1 MRHKVAGSSVRRRF
15 GRHTSSHAVTLVP
28 DGVEDVI
35 RSISAREFDIYA
47 LSVDSPSVLDE
58 YDFAAGWISRDGSC
72 VGAILRGPDL
82 HDRRGFVLRRQIDAR
97 FLVTYDGAISKDPN
111 AAAAEIVSAM
121 RVGDPPE
128 AIKPGAK
135 RRPLLLDL
143 NGRTPG
149 EHFKLLTSTLSHR
162 PALLALGEVY
172 LAMPAPDANFVPD
185 FQTANFD
192 SRLWELYLLAA
203 FREQG
208 VKVAQETAS
217 PDFKIER
224 DGDVCHVEAVTA
236 NTPSERVQGLTTP
249 EAAPPDLRERLL
261 GAPAARFAK
270 TLRSKLQR
278 EYQHLPHVTGE
289 PFALAIADFH
299 APGSMT
305 WSREALPTYLYGV
318 FAHVEEGPSGRVAVG
333 TPVERLID
341 EHGIPAGLFRDSSM
355 AWLSAV
361 IFSNAATLA
370 KFNRMGFLAGWRPP
384 GLSMRREGF
393 LFDRTP
399 GALAPVPFDLDILS
413 DEYAALWPHG
423 EAWCV
428 ELEVYHNPLA
438 TRPMAFGLLPGA
450 THWFELDGDLM
461 CSTKWDHQVL
471 SSMTTLTWSK
481 EPEHS

>member
-1 MRHKVAGSSVRRRF
+1 MQE
-15 GRHTSSHAVTLVP
+15 L
-28 DGVEDVI
+28 I
-35 RSISAREFDIYA
+35 RPLSEREFGIYA
-47 LSVDSPSVLDE
+47 LSIDSPSVLDLC
-58 YDFAAGWISRDGSC
+58 DFETGWISRDGSC
-72 VGAILRGPDL
+72 VGVILRGPAL
-82 HDRRGFVLRRQIDAR
+82 LDRRALVLRRQIDAR
-97 FLVTYDGAISKDPN
+97 FVVTQDRVTPREPK
-111 AAAAEIVSAM
+111 AAAAEIAIAM

-128 AIKPGAK
+128 AIKPGVR

-143 NGRTPG
+143 RGRTPG
-149 EHFKLLTSTLSHR
+149 EHFKLLTSTLNHR

-224 DGDVCHVEAVTA
+224 DSHVCHVEAVTA
-236 NTPSERVQGLTTP
+236 NTPGERVQGLTMP
-249 EAAPPDLRERLL
+249 QQAPADLKERLL

-289 PFALAIADFH
+289 PFALALADFH
-299 APGSMT
+299 APGSMV
-305 WSREALPTYLYGV
+305 WSREALPTYLYGIL
-318 FAHVEEGPSGRVAVG
+318 AQVEERPSGRVAVG
-333 TPVERLID
+333 TPVEQLSGD
-341 EHGIPAGLFRDSSM
+341 SGIPAGLFRDPAM

-384 GLSMRREGF
+384 GLSMRRQGV

-399 GALAPVPFDLDILS
+399 GALVPMQFDLDILS

-438 TRPMAFGLLPGA
+438 TRPMAFDLIPGA
-450 THWFELDGDLM
+450 THWFELNGELV
-461 CSTKWDHQVL
+461 CSTVWEHQVL
-471 SSMTTLTWSK
+471 SSITNLAWSK
-481 EPEHS
+481 DLMEAQRSARPSATENE